1 MVRAAP
7 FVAHT
12 PLDAASPSHRF
23 GIGESARLLVVDDEE
38 PIRTAISRF
47 LRSCGYEVESAGSGT
62 DALEILGR
70 ENFTLMLCDI
80 RMPGMTGLA
89 LLDHAT
95 ANDSDL
101 AVVMLS
107 AVNDATT
114 ATDALAKGAYD
125 YLVKPVELPDLRD
138 AVARAL
144 HRRTL
149 RLEQR
154 RVEQLIRDEVA
165 LRTAELEREQD
176 ALRSMTVNIA
186 ETLINAMEAKS
197 IYLRGHSQRVA
208 ELAVSIADT
217 MELDT
222 DTIEAVRLAGRLHDV
237 GKIGIREHVLDKPGR
252 LTPEEFDHVKDH
264 VRIGMEILAPL
275 KHLGVVLD
283 YIRDHHEHFDGA
295 GYPNGVAGDRISLGG
310 RILAAADAFDALTSK
325 RAYRDPMTA
334 RETIEYLGKQT
345 GTLLDATVYEALR
358 EVVLRG
364 KTLVFIDDVIP

>member
-1 MVRAAP
+1 
-7 FVAHT
+7 
-12 PLDAASPSHRF
+12 
-23 GIGESARLLVVDDEE
+23 
-38 PIRTAISRF
+38 
-47 LRSCGYEVESAGSGT
+47 
-62 DALEILGR
+62 
-70 ENFTLMLCDI
+70 
-80 RMPGMTGLA
+80 
-89 LLDHAT
+89 
-95 ANDSDL
+95 
-101 AVVMLS
+101 
-107 AVNDATT
+107 
-114 ATDALAKGAYD
+114 
-125 YLVKPVELPDLRD
+125 
-138 AVARAL
+138 
-144 HRRTL
+144 
-149 RLEQR
+149 
-154 RVEQLIRDEVA
+154 
-165 LRTAELEREQD
+165 
-176 ALRSMTVNIA
+176 
-186 ETLINAMEAKS
+186 
-197 IYLRGHSQRVA
+197 VA